1 MDLELNH
8 DGRVSSVFAGQCAG
22 PVWRWLGTGKVSR
35 LGVRYG
41 DVLCVLGDRQCKD
54 HSTYSK
60 SGTGP
65 GKRLCGTSRS
75 CAVD

>member
-1 MDLELNH
+1 MMAGCRLFLL
-8 DGRVSSVFAGQCAG
+8 GSVQVRYGG
-22 PVWRWLGTGKVSR
+22 PVWRWLGTGKVGR